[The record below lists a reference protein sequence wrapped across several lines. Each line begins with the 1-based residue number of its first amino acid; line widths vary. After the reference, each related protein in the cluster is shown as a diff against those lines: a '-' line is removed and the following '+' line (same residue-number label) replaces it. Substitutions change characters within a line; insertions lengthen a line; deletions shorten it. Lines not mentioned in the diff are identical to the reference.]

1 LVAGVTCGAFASGAG
16 TIAAGAAASTCAGI
30 VSRTG
35 QSMLAGKSI
44 WSSVK
49 HGVDVTSMARD
60 AVVGGIA
67 GGIGGLAPAGSS
79 VLGRAVLQGT
89 TQLVANGSARFVN
102 AVLTG
107 GSIGDGWNAAADPSA
122 MAFDFALGAA
132 TSRLHQPE
140 PEIEPGES
148 TGRSRPEEQAK
159 PASAPNATEAERLA
173 GRVDEFHG
181 ALDPIAQNSRTTSV
195 MSTQEGVD
203 IISSGGR
210 DLSPAQRALAQ
221 DGDVLGRM
229 PGAHAEVTS
238 LDAATK
244 AGLSPSQI
252 AVSRPICTGCQIAI
266 QNSGGQI
273 LPGGMGAVW
282 PR

>member
-1 LVAGVTCGAFASGAG
+1 MNTRRLPLSPLLFLVALLTVLAGGTVSASAG
-16 TIAAGAAASTCAGI
+16 HGSETRVRAIPTATAAAVGQHSSETPGHVGCLRPSQPAI
-30 VSRTG
+30 VS
-35 QSMLAGKSI
+35 
-44 WSSVK
+44 
-49 HGVDVTSMARD
+49 
-60 AVVGGIA
+60 
-67 GGIGGLAPAGSS
+67 GSC
-79 VLGRAVLQGT
+79 V
-89 TQLVANGSARFVN
+89 
-102 AVLTG
+102 
-107 GSIGDGWNAAADPSA
+107 
-122 MAFDFALGAA
+122 
-132 TSRLHQPE
+132 
-140 PEIEPGES
+140 
-148 TGRSRPEEQAK
+148 
-159 PASAPNATEAERLA
+159 ATEAERLA
-173 GRVDEFHG
+173 GRVDDFHG

-244 AGLSPSQI
+244 AGLSPAQI
-252 AVSRPICTGCQIAI
+252 AVSRPICAGCQIAI

-282 PR
+282 LR

>member
-1 LVAGVTCGAFASGAG
+1 MACRGEAAAPNRAFGIQSVSSQRSSDRTMNPVAPRTSRSMPRRLFLLLVAALSFALSPVAPVG
-16 TIAAGAAASTCAGI
+16 AASTTIAESALI
-30 VSRTG
+30 VYDAPATTSNADHGRSGLSDTPWPPG
-35 QSMLAGKSI
+35 SQEGSA
-44 WSSVK
+44 SVPTAPR
-49 HGVDVTSMARD
+49 GTSTTPSG
-60 AVVGGIA
+60 AVV
-67 GGIGGLAPAGSS
+67 
-79 VLGRAVLQGT
+79 
-89 TQLVANGSARFVN
+89 
-102 AVLTG
+102 
-107 GSIGDGWNAAADPSA
+107 
-122 MAFDFALGAA
+122 
-132 TSRLHQPE
+132 
-140 PEIEPGES
+140 
-148 TGRSRPEEQAK
+148 
-159 PASAPNATEAERLA
+159 ATEAERLA
-173 GRVDEFHG
+173 GRVDDFHG

-195 MSTQEGVD
+195 MSTREGVD

-252 AVSRPICTGCQIAI
+252 AVSRPICAGCQIAI

>member
-1 LVAGVTCGAFASGAG
+1 MTTSQRASAAVRGLLAVVLATLVGFAIYAPTSTTA
-16 TIAAGAAASTCAGI
+16 TSAAAYTYDVPAI
-30 VSRTG
+30 PRV
-35 QSMLAGKSI
+35 
-44 WSSVK
+44 
-49 HGVDVTSMARD
+49 GVHDFD
-60 AVVGGIA
+60 
-67 GGIGGLAPAGSS
+67 
-79 VLGRAVLQGT
+79 
-89 TQLVANGSARFVN
+89 
-102 AVLTG
+102 
-107 GSIGDGWNAAADPSA
+107 AAD
-122 MAFDFALGAA
+122 A
-132 TSRLHQPE
+132 TSILLRSALEVSASPSVE
-140 PEIEPGES
+140 ARGTS
-148 TGRSRPEEQAK
+148 TTPSTTLV
-159 PASAPNATEAERLA
+159 ATEAERLA
-173 GRVDEFHG
+173 GRVDDFHG

-195 MSTQEGVD
+195 MSTREGVD

-244 AGLSPSQI
+244 TGLSPSQI
-252 AVSRPICTGCQIAI
+252 AVSRPICAGCQIAI